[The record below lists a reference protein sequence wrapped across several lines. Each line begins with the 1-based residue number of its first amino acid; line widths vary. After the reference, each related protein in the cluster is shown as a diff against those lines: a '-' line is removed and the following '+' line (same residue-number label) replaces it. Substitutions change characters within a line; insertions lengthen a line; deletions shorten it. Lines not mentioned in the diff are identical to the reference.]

1 MCGRF
6 SSIINPD
13 VRLSA
18 SARLSLEAH
27 MADPNALLTPSL
39 ITKTTL
45 AILENNLVAAGKVNR
60 ALEAQFNKIGA
71 TITVRMPNKFTVS
84 DGPGLSIQNIVE
96 PSTAITISN
105 QKHIDFQ
112 FSMSELLLTIE
123 EFSDRYLKPAAV
135 KLANQVDYDVLGNF
149 DAIYNEVGTPGVIPN
164 AFSYICAVGERMDT
178 FAVPQDGR
186 TLVLG
191 TKANWALANALSSGV
206 YVRSVAE
213 PAFKGYL
220 ASLANLE
227 IYEDQNIQAQKVGA
241 YGALG
246 TQVVSVGGQT
256 GSSIATS
263 GWPQNV
269 VGLLNIGDVFS
280 IAGVYSLNP
289 GNLEANEDLAQFVVT
304 APVNSDNSGNATITI
319 DPPITTVGAYAT
331 VDSSPILNAPITVM
345 GSSGVKYKQNL
356 AFSRDAFGLVM
367 VPMELPQGVDFAARQ
382 QWKGMS
388 LRIIRQYDINS
399 DVMPCRM
406 DILYGT
412 TTFYPEL
419 ACRLTN

>member
-1 MCGRF
+1 
-6 SSIINPD
+6 
-13 VRLSA
+13 
-18 SARLSLEAH
+18 
-27 MADPNALLTPSL
+27 MADPNQLLTPSL

-60 ALEAQFNKIGA
+60 AYEGQFNKIGS
-71 TITVRMPNKFTVS
+71 TITVRMPNKFTVT

-96 PSTAITISN
+96 PSTAITINS

-112 FSMSELLLTIE
+112 FSMNELLLTIE

-149 DAIYNEVGTPGVIPN
+149 DAVYNEVGVPGTVPN
-164 AFSYICAVGERMDT
+164 AFSYIAAVGERMDE

-186 TLVLG
+186 VLILG
-191 TKANWALANALSSGV
+191 TKANWALANALSSGN

-220 ASLANLE
+220 ASLANME
-227 IYEDQNIQAQKVGA
+227 IYEDQNIQAQTVGA
-241 YGALG
+241 YAGAGKVYLG
-246 TQVVSVGGQT
+246 AQSGSTLNTYGWST
-256 GSSIATS
+256 GIT
-263 GWPQNV
+263 
-269 VGLLNIGDVFS
+269 GLLNVGDVFA
-280 IAGVYSLNP
+280 IAGVYSVNP

-304 APVNSDNSGNATITI
+304 AVANSDGSGHSTLHISPSI
-319 DPPITTVGAYAT
+319 VTTGAYQT
-331 VDSSPILNAPITVM
+331 VDSAPLADAPITVM
-345 GSSGVKYKQNL
+345 GVAGKKYKQNI

-382 QWKGMS
+382 SWKGMS
-388 LRIIRQYDINS
+388 LRVIRQYDINS